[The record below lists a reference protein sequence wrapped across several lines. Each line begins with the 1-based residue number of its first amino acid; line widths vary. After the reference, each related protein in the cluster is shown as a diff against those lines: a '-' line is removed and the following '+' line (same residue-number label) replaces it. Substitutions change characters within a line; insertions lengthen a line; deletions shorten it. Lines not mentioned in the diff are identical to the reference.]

1 MASARIHHTPNACT
15 SKPRNISRCLHVSNS
30 SCVTS
35 NVVPLVDHSRKSSSF
50 LDSKQFVCL
59 TCQKC
64 VFNANHD
71 ACVTKFLNEVN
82 LRARKPSHKTTTRYK
97 PVEKTSNTK
106 KPGRQIAIGQR
117 FSLNKSF
124 AVHEKPNTPRSCLR
138 WIPTGRIFKTAG
150 LRWIPTGKM
159 FTDNTTKVD
168 SKPPNGSNKDITNPY
183 EWDQTLNVSAGTLNL
198 SAGPGPQ
205 LMTPGT
211 INSGL
216 VQNIPSSTPAV
227 PPTKIDWD
235 LLFQPRFDE
244 YFKPPSNVDHPVP
257 TASTS
262 SPSSTTVDQDAPSTS
277 TSQTTSKQQSSVIP
291 QGVEV
296 DFYDIEVAHMDN

>member
-1 MASARIHHTPNACT
+1 MRLRLNDLEFQDHGLPPKLMRKMICQKTVTPHYLPKVRESAPAKPHHVNAPSSSRNSKKESYGSNDMAHTYFLEEIRKKTQDRNRIPNPRDMASARTQRTPNACT
-15 SKPRNISRCLHVSNS
+15 PKPRNIS
-30 SCVTS
+30 
-35 NVVPLVDHSRKSSSF
+35 
-50 LDSKQFVCL
+50 
-59 TCQKC
+59 
-64 VFNANHD
+64 
-71 ACVTKFLNEVN
+71 
-82 LRARKPSHKTTTRYK
+82 RKPSHKTTTRYK
-97 PVEKTSNTK
+97 PIEKTSNTK
-106 KPGRQIAIGQR
+106 KSGRQIAIGQR
-117 FSLNKSF
+117 LLVLGGYLLERCS
-124 AVHEKPNTPRSCLR
+124 P
-138 WIPTGRIFKTAG
+138 ITA
-150 LRWIPTGKM
+150 
-159 FTDNTTKVD
+159 KVD

-183 EWDQTLNVSAGTLNL
+183 ECDQTLNVSAGTLNL

-216 VQNIPSSTPAV
+216 VQNIPSPTPAV

-235 LLFQPRFDE
+235 SLFQPRFDE